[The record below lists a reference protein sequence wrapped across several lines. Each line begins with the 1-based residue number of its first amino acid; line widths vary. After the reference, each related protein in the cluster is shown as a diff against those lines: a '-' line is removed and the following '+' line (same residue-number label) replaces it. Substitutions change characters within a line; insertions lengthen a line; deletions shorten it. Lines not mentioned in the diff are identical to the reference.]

1 MLFPLAIIFII
12 NIIIFRYLQSAQ
24 RLFLVLWI
32 PEGNKLNSLLPTASG
47 SAVVILS
54 YMKKNIFCA
63 LIYSSASTALPEQKE
78 KEKQLGVNTI
88 MFLTVKSNQNHVKIK
103 KYIPKRTKILLDVNK
118 GALGIKRV

>member
-78 KEKQLGVNTI
+78 KEKQLGVKI
-88 MFLTVKSNQNHVKIK
+88 MFLTVKSNQNHVRIK
-103 KYIPKRTKILLDVNK
+103 KNIPNRTKILLDVNK